1 MNRLRRFRK
10 QKGLTLE
17 ELAKEL
23 QEKENLKIVP
33 NGLGKYEREERDPKR
48 ETWVKLANYYDVPV
62 SYLMGLPDGLVQHIN
77 KTQTMTIDDVK
88 SNRLRELRKKLGF
101 TRKQVSEDMKEC
113 GIDIPPSTLSS
124 YEKGERNP
132 KIDKL
137 EDLAF
142 YYRVPLSYLK
152 GDPMN
157 FEELQELVIDWAY
170 ERNIIDVKKTP
181 KQFMKVTEELGE
193 LAEGINK
200 DNQGQIEDSLGD
212 ILVTLI
218 ILSRDLNVDLLDC
231 LRGAYNVI
239 KNRKGKTINGVFV
252 KESDLHE

>member
-1 MNRLRRFRK
+1 MNRLRQVRK

-17 ELAKEL
+17 ELAEDTG
-23 QEKENLKIVP
+23 ISGDVI
-33 NGLGKYEREERDPKR
+33 GKYEREEREPKK
-48 ETWVKLANYYDVPV
+48 ETWIKLADYYCVPV
-62 SYLMGLPDGLVQHIN
+62 AYLMGLPDGLIRYIDRLGN
-77 KTQTMTIDDVK
+77 MT
-88 SNRLRELRKKLGF
+88 
-101 TRKQVSEDMKEC
+101 
-113 GIDIPPSTLSS
+113 
-124 YEKGERNP
+124 
-132 KIDKL
+132 
-137 EDLAF
+137 
-142 YYRVPLSYLK
+142 
-152 GDPMN
+152 
-157 FEELQELVIDWAY
+157 FESLQDAIIQWGYV
-170 ERNIIDVKKTP
+170 RNIISPKNTP

-239 KNRKGKTINGVFV
+239 KDRKGKTINGVFV

>member
-62 SYLMGLPDGLVQHIN
+62 SYLMGLPDGLVQYIN
-77 KTQTMTIDDVK
+77 KTQAMT
-88 SNRLRELRKKLGF
+88 
-101 TRKQVSEDMKEC
+101 
-113 GIDIPPSTLSS
+113 
-124 YEKGERNP
+124 
-132 KIDKL
+132 
-137 EDLAF
+137 
-142 YYRVPLSYLK
+142 
-152 GDPMN
+152 
-157 FEELQELVIDWAY
+157 FEELHEAIIQWA
-170 ERNIIDVKKTP
+170 EDRNMIKPDRLTGLA
-181 KQFMKVTEELGE
+181 QLAKVTEELGE
-193 LAEGINK
+193 LSAGINK
-200 DNQGQIEDSLGD
+200 NDEDKVKDSLGD

-218 ILSRDLNVDLLDC
+218 ILAQDLNLDLLDC
-231 LRGAYNVI
+231 LNSAYNVI